1 MPAPAAAREPLEL
14 TGAARLFLWVS
25 STASDGALFA
35 TLEDVTPDGRVI
47 PLTEG
52 QLRALQRQL
61 AEPPQPGAALARSFR
76 RADAQPLIPGEPAE
90 LVFDLE
96 PTSYLFAAGHRV
108 RLSLAGAERDHFAR
122 VPAAGEVRLRFH
134 RDRLRP
140 SRLELPIWL
149 PER

>member
-1 MPAPAAAREPLEL
+1 MTGTAAPLALGELDGGGRRILRDARGRDAGRPCDPA
-14 TGAARLFLWVS
+14 
-25 STASDGALFA
+25 
-35 TLEDVTPDGRVI
+35 DGRRSCARSSA
-47 PLTEG
+47 E
-52 QLRALQRQL
+52 L

-96 PTSYLFAAGHRV
+96 PTSYLFGAGHRV

-140 SRLELPIWL
+140 SRLELPIAL